1 MAVPMPDWS
10 VWGIME
16 YLAFAL
22 GVSVGFALFTEPM
35 SRVESLIANL
45 RNGA

>member
-1 MAVPMPDWS
+1 MALPLPNFS

-35 SRVESLIANL
+35 SKVESLIANL

>member
-1 MAVPMPDWS
+1 MAVPLPNFS
-10 VWGIME
+10 VWGIAE
-16 YLAFAL
+16 YLLFA
-22 GVSVGFALFTEPM
+22 VGLAAGYALFTEPM

>member
-1 MAVPMPDWS
+1 MGLPIPDFS

-22 GVSVGFALFTEPM
+22 GLTVAYELFRAPM
-35 SRVESLIANL
+35 AQIEGLIANL

>member
-1 MAVPMPDWS
+1 MGVPLPNMS
-10 VWGIME
+10 VWGIAE
-16 YLAFAL
+16 YMLFA
-22 GVSVGFALFTEPM
+22 VGLTAGMALFAEPM

>member
-1 MAVPMPDWS
+1 MAVPLPNFS
-10 VWGIME
+10 VWGIAE
-16 YLAFAL
+16 YMLFAV
-22 GVSVGFALFTEPM
+22 GVTVSYALFTEPM